1 MAPKKSTHEVSEAA
15 LKAKTAKR
23 VAKFE
28 RDDASGVTAHATA
41 QLAALEADRRTR
53 KLAREADTVER
64 RVNKRKVAMTR
75 GSMTHLTVKQRVEIF
90 DRSEANKR
98 REGLEKLR
106 KRSDR
111 NPASIKAFT
120 ARSNA
125 KWNPVELAKRKLVKT
140 ARILFCDV
148 CSVAFPRFR
157 TDWHQRHHN
166 SLPRHKA
173 NVAAANAKTEAKAAV
188 EPEFEPGWKKEFDE

>member
-1 MAPKKSTHEVSEAA
+1 MFAPKSTYEISDAA

-28 RDDASGVTAHATA
+28 RDDASEESGDYSVRVREPTEGGYHLTHITI
-41 QLAALEADRRTR
+41 LASCPMPQPTDRALSRLIILGMESIFS
-53 KLAREADTVER
+53 
-64 RVNKRKVAMTR
+64 
-75 GSMTHLTVKQRVEIF
+75 GSITHLTVKQQ
-90 DRSEANKR
+90 
-98 REGLEKLR
+98 
-106 KRSDR
+106 RSDR

-125 KWNPVELAKRKLVKT
+125 KWNPVELVKRKLVKT
-140 ARILFCDV
+140 ARILFCNIY
-148 CSVAFPRFR
+148 SVAFP

-173 NVAAANAKTEAKAAV
+173 NVAAANAKAEAKAAV